1 MLCSFDCH
9 PSIISN
15 PTLLLPI
22 HPTSKLAGILG
33 FLINLSEKFDLF
45 SEQWRPKIVGE
56 LNDAHVKLAKLQGEF
71 VWHQHENED
80 EMFMIHKGRLLIK
93 FRDKDVWLDKGEF
106 LIIPKGIEHKPVAEE
121 EVELILIEPK
131 TTVNTGDTQSERT
144 IEAEWL

>member
-1 MLCSFDCH
+1 MD
-9 PSIISN
+9 
-15 PTLLLPI
+15 
-22 HPTSKLAGILG
+22 K
-33 FLINLSEKFDLF
+33 INLSEKFALF

-93 FRDKDVWLDKGEF
+93 FRDKDVWLNEGEF
-106 LIIPKGIEHKPVAEE
+106 LIIPKGTEHKPVAEE

-144 IEAEWL
+144 TESEWL

>member
-1 MLCSFDCH
+1 MQVVPVQC
-9 PSIISN
+9 
-15 PTLLLPI
+15 TLMD
-22 HPTSKLAGILG
+22 K
-33 FLINLSEKFDLF
+33 INLSEKFALF

>member
-1 MLCSFDCH
+1 MLMD
-9 PSIISN
+9 
-15 PTLLLPI
+15 
-22 HPTSKLAGILG
+22 K
-33 FLINLSEKFDLF
+33 INLSEKFALF

-144 IEAEWL
+144 IEADWL

>member
-1 MLCSFDCH
+1 MD
-9 PSIISN
+9 
-15 PTLLLPI
+15 
-22 HPTSKLAGILG
+22 K
-33 FLINLSEKFDLF
+33 INLSEKFALF

>member
-1 MLCSFDCH
+1 MQC
-9 PSIISN
+9 
-15 PTLLLPI
+15 TLMD
-22 HPTSKLAGILG
+22 K
-33 FLINLSEKFDLF
+33 INLSEKFDLF

-56 LNDAHVKLAKLQGEF
+56 LHNAHVKLAKLQGEF

-93 FRDKDVWLDKGEF
+93 FRDKDVWLNEGEF
-106 LIIPKGIEHKPVAEE
+106 LIIPKGTEHKPVAEE

-144 IEAEWL
+144 IESEWL

>member
-1 MLCSFDCH
+1 MPVQC
-9 PSIISN
+9 
-15 PTLLLPI
+15 TLMD
-22 HPTSKLAGILG
+22 K
-33 FLINLSEKFDLF
+33 INLSEKFDLF

-131 TTVNTGDTQSERT
+131 TIVNTGDTQSERT